1 MEPTLEDHQDK
12 EALPDV
18 MKVKVKLTKYDY
30 LSTDYLLR
38 ISDDLVEP
46 SGLI

>member
-18 MKVKVKLTKYDY
+18 MKVKVRKNYYCLF
-30 LSTDYLLR
+30 TDHFLR
-38 ISDDLVEP
+38 ILDDLVGP

>member
-18 MKVKVKLTKYDY
+18 MKVKVKHETVIIFL
-30 LSTDYLLR
+30 
-38 ISDDLVEP
+38 
-46 SGLI
+46 